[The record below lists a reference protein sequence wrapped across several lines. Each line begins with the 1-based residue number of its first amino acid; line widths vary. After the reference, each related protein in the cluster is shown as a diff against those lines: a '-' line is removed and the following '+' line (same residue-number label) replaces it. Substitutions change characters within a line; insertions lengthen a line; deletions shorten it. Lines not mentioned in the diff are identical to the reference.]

1 MTTAA
6 LQAIGWNP
14 FFEKQLAPFDPQ
26 SVIVARVSAHHGTL
40 VVLYGESGEFRVP
53 VQSAEAGGK
62 IAVGDWLVL
71 NAGDLRALKRL
82 QRKTLLTRKAAGEEA
97 KPQILVAN
105 VDTVFLVSSCNED
118 FNLSRIERYLA
129 MTLQGGVT
137 PVVVLTKADLSDD
150 PAALVQKA
158 RALHPG
164 LVVEFLDARNPEQAD
179 VLRSWCG
186 PGQSVALLGS
196 SGVGKSTLANTL
208 GAGDQTNRQTTGGI
222 REKDGKGR
230 HTTTSRSLHL
240 LPTGGVLVD
249 NPGVREFQL
258 PDCDDG
264 VKDVFDD
271 VLQIVA
277 QCRFSDCGH
286 DGEPGCA
293 VRAAIESGELDERRF
308 ASFQKLSEEQ
318 TRNAKTL
325 EARRERI
332 ANRTNKSARARKRP
346 GRDES

>member
-1 MTTAA
+1 MTRPT
-6 LQAIGWNP
+6 LHAIGWNS
-14 FFEKQLAPFDPQ
+14 FFERQLAPFDPQ
-26 SVIVARVSAHHGTL
+26 SVIVARVSAHHGTQ
-40 VVLYGESGEFRVP
+40 VVLFGESGEFRVP
-53 VQSAEAGGK
+53 VQSAEAAGK

-71 NAGDLRALKRL
+71 NAGNHRAIQRL
-82 QRKTLLTRKAAGEEA
+82 ERKTLLVRKAAGEEA
-97 KPQILVAN
+97 RPQILVAN

-129 MTLQGGVT
+129 MTLQSGAT

-150 PAALVQKA
+150 PAALVHMA
-158 RALHPG
+158 RQLHPG
-164 LVVEFLDARNPEQAD
+164 LVVEFLDARNLQQAD

-208 GAGDQTNRQTTGGI
+208 GAGEQTTGAI

-230 HTTTSRSLHL
+230 HTTASRSLHL

-264 VKDVFDD
+264 VKDVFED
-271 VLQIVA
+271 VLRIVA
-277 QCRFSDCGH
+277 ECRFSDCGH

-293 VRAAIESGELDERRF
+293 VRAAIESGELDKRRF
-308 ASFQKLSEEQ
+308 ASFEKLSEEQ
-318 TRNAKTL
+318 TRNSKTL

-332 ANRTNKSARARKRP
+332 ANRTNKSAIARKRP
-346 GRDES
+346 GREES